1 MLKAKESK
9 KIYYANTNQ
18 EKARVAILTSV
29 KLYIV
34 RSYRKKSNLRQKK
47 LN

>member
-34 RSYRKKSNLRQKK
+34 RSYRKKSNVRQKK

>member
-18 EKARVAILTSV
+18 KKAGMVLSILNEV
-29 KLYIV
+29 DV
-34 RSYRKKSNLRQKK
+34 RARDK
-47 LN
+47 